1 MIMVWILELVRA
13 SWQFLGGTNSLNF
26 GHDLGANSFLENIG
40 ESRNLEEEEGKEA
53 HEDEVRRAGN
63 VDQSN

>member
-13 SWQFLGGTNSLNF
+13 SWQFLGGTNSLNV
-26 GHDLGANSFLENIG
+26 GHDRGAISFLEKIG
-40 ESRNLEEEEGKEA
+40 EPRNLEEEEGKET